1 MLSTPR
7 SLDKR
12 RRRAATEHQ
21 CPGWW
26 RWSRTYPCR
35 WGGTRAGISQRSGRV
50 GTETLNSREFTSAHR
65 TAPTMLLGVR
75 TPSHQELDCS
85 SNVRSPRLAPS
96 GQGGQGTWRRGGRGK
111 WERRTDGW
119 AAGESQ
125 QEKGEK
131 RRQSLWK
138 VGLDERKKA
147 ESILTLI

>member
-26 RWSRTYPCR
+26 RWSSMLTYPCR
-35 WGGTRAGISQRSGRV
+35 WGGTRAGIRQRSGRV
-50 GTETLNSREFTSAHR
+50 GTETLSSREFTSAYW
-65 TAPTMLLGVR
+65 TTPTMLLGVR

-85 SNVRSPRLAPS
+85 SNVRSPRPAPS
-96 GQGGQGTWRRGGRGK
+96 GRGGPGTWRRRK
-111 WERRTDGW
+111 VRETDGR
-119 AAGESQ
+119 AGELQ

-131 RRQSLWK
+131 RRQSLK
-138 VGLDERKKA
+138 GGARQTKK
-147 ESILTLI
+147 SRINPYFNMR